1 MSKYWYFRMRLV
13 VSGRYPPDRGRR
25 IDAFGP
31 AECRVGVRTDIFT
44 SGLFQTC
51 FYLIIK

>member
-13 VSGRYPPDRGRR
+13 MSGRFPPDSGRR

-31 AECRVGVRTDIFT
+31 AECRGRQDRY
-44 SGLFQTC
+44 
-51 FYLIIK
+51 FYFRPFSNVFFI